1 MWDVVTKRGG
11 GGGAQPTSSAGRD
24 DENDDTEEKE
34 EEETMVGVTDICQ
47 VCLEMTKKK
56 KNRRGQKYME
66 MEKNGQLV
74 LIKDLSAALGEKG
87 SDLRE
92 TYCCSSSDDDDEND
106 DDENYNTIKTRA
118 HKATLDFKKLTV
130 AYLCFKDPRERRF
143 TKRLGSRS

>member
-1 MWDVVTKRGG
+1 MWDVVTKRRWWRC
-11 GGGAQPTSSAGRD
+11 ASQRRRLAGRD

-74 LIKDLSAALGEKG
+74 LIKDLSAALVK
-87 SDLRE
+87 R
-92 TYCCSSSDDDDEND
+92 
-106 DDENYNTIKTRA
+106 
-118 HKATLDFKKLTV
+118 
-130 AYLCFKDPRERRF
+130 
-143 TKRLGSRS
+143 KRLARDVLLLFL